1 MRRESVIRL
10 IVLVLTLILLG
21 GCRGGSRSG
30 NVQNDNSKTIGLL
43 LPTVK
48 IEFWSAIATGFEQK
62 MNEAGHKVV
71 LASYE
76 GDAAKAVECVEN
88 YIVQKVDAIAGCMI
102 DNSADDAFKR
112 AMDAGIPI
120 FAFGNDQTWYNYIM
134 LTDNTD
140 VGVKIAEMA
149 ADFAN
154 ERHGGKCQIGAV
166 ISTTNKNMAERSEA
180 LLSTLA
186 KLLPESEVVMSA
198 NMYDAAGE
206 GMAFTENLLQKFPDV
221 KVVCSY
227 GDAMGIEAM
236 EVFKAAGKTG
246 DGIGIFACD
255 ATMQALLSIKN
266 GDIFRGT
273 ITFGDVV
280 QQLSGYML
288 SYFAGELPEGKYYAE
303 NTKITAANI
312 DQFID

>member
-1 MRRESVIRL
+1 
-10 IVLVLTLILLG
+10 
-21 GCRGGSRSG
+21 
-30 NVQNDNSKTIGLL
+30 
-43 LPTVK
+43 
-48 IEFWSAIATGFEQK
+48 
-62 MNEAGHKVV
+62 MNEAGHKVI
-71 LASYE
+71 LTSYE
-76 GDAAKAVECVEN
+76 GDASKAVECVEN
-88 YIVQKVDAIAGCMI
+88 YIVQKVDAITACMI

-112 AMDAGIPI
+112 AMDAGIKI
-120 FAFGNDQTWYNYIM
+120 FAFGNDQTWYNYIL

-149 ADFAN
+149 ADFVN
-154 ERHGGKCQIGAV
+154 EKYGGKCQIGAI

-198 NMYDAAGE
+198 NMYDTAGE

-227 GDAMGIEAM
+227 GDAMGVEAM

-246 DGIGIFACD
+246 DGVAVFGCD
-255 ATMQALLSIKN
+255 ATRQSLLSIKN

-280 QQLSGYML
+280 QNLSDYML
-288 SYFAGELPEGKYYAE
+288 SYFAGELAEGKYYGG